1 MKRNRIYNFGEI
13 YIPKISTIDLS
24 ILPEFSE
31 PESNDN
37 PLLDIVYTVDE
48 KTGLPIG
55 DLSFYMSKNTS
66 PEVRQFIIDN
76 LMQPCSH
83 VNGIE
88 LSEEDALFDMVRERG
103 ETQESYLARMKKYV
117 EGFNDKE

>member
-1 MKRNRIYNFGEI
+1 MKRNRIYNFGEKE
-13 YIPKISTIDLS
+13 IPMVTPFDLS
-24 ILPEFSE
+24 KLPEFSS

-37 PLLDIVYTVDE
+37 PLLDIVYSVDE
-48 KTGLPIG
+48 KTGLPVG
-55 DLSFYMSKNTS
+55 DLSFYMSNKTS

-117 EGFNDKE
+117 EVQNENV